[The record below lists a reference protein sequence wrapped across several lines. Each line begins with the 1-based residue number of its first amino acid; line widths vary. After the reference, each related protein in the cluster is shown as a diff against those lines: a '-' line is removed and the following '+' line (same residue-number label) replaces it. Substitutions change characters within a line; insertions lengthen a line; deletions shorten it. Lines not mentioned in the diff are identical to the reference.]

1 MTENDEG
8 AVMRYGLYEGELQ
21 DCTDIL
27 VPQAEGPLMGYED
40 HERIVT
46 ALRAR
51 LAAAEASRDHHKEE
65 EEMGGR
71 AMSQMVQ
78 DAYDIVYAGEPEDE
92 REVRWKWVLI
102 GMKDV
107 KNERDQAIA
116 RLGEAEKMIASTL
129 ADIMAHPWGLHDE
142 PVETER
148 DALIA
153 RLQQFLSRDSAGG
166 KS

>member
-1 MTENDEG
+1 
-8 AVMRYGLYEGELQ
+8 
-21 DCTDIL
+21 
-27 VPQAEGPLMGYED
+27 
-40 HERIVT
+40 
-46 ALRAR
+46 
-51 LAAAEASRDHHKEE
+51 
-65 EEMGGR
+65 MGGR